1 MNTNIWKWMNRLFI
15 IHCSLFISMALASC
29 AEWDDHYEADQSI
42 LNSQESTLWEN
53 IERNGQL
60 SQFADL
66 LKKTG
71 YDEVLKASQTYT
83 VWAPLDGT
91 FDYTDVSTLGNSRL
105 QKEFVQNHI
114 ARFSYPAS
122 GTVDQ
127 RVFMLNEKLM
137 SFGGQQSYSIG
148 GISVGQANLASRNGV
163 IHLLNGK
170 IPFMANVYEALD
182 NDSYGVDS
190 IANFLHSYDVKELNE
205 YRSVEGPTLN
215 GEKTY
220 LDSVF
225 NEHND
230 QLALYQAYINREDSN
245 YTMIV
250 PTNEAWNKAKAK
262 ISEYFKYL
270 PSFEFMENTATD
282 ANKKLTRITLKNQE
296 YLRDSMVNLMLMR
309 DLFYNNNI
317 YDNKKLNALQT
328 GQRLK
333 CDSLYSTTFAKVY
346 SEDAAD
352 LFEGA
357 QRHTMSNGA
366 IWVTDSL
373 RMRSWTSWN
382 PEIVI
387 EAENS
392 FYHAS
397 YSRVDGDPER
407 VYVTPGT
414 QNPEIAGKVSKNA
427 YLEVR
432 PVSMSANPGIVF
444 YLPNVRSTTYSV
456 YIVMVPA
463 TIVSNSYK
471 SKPNCMNF
479 TMGLVNSLGKN
490 EELSRDWTV
499 ATTFTTDTMKVD
511 TLYLGDITFP
521 MAYYGTGDYYPYLRV
536 NSYVTSRQRDTHD
549 RVMRIDCIILRPK
562 ELDDYLKEH
571 PDYKYDDGTY
581 N

>member
-1 MNTNIWKWMNRLFI
+1 MMSIKSKYNRL
-15 IHCSLFISMALASC
+15 CWGVAALALIACS
-29 AEWDDHYEADQSI
+29 EWNEHYDADTSL

-53 IERNGQL
+53 IEHNNQL
-60 SQFADL
+60 TQFADL
-66 LKKTG
+66 LRKTG

-83 VWAPLDGT
+83 VWAPIDGS
-91 FDYTDVSTLGNSRL
+91 FDYTSLSALGNNKL

-114 ARFSYPAS
+114 ARYSYPAS
-122 GTVDQ
+122 GPIAE
-127 RVFMLNEKLM
+127 RVYMLNEKLM
-137 SFGGQQSYSIG
+137 NFNGQQSYNING
-148 GISVGQANLASRNGV
+148 VSVDQPNLASRNGV

-170 IPFMANVYEALD
+170 IPFMANIYESLD
-182 NDSYGVDS
+182 NESFGVDS
-190 IANFLHSYDVKELNE
+190 IAKFLHSYDVKELNE
-205 YRSVEGPTLN
+205 WKSVEGPTLN
-215 GEKTY
+215 GEKTF

-230 QLALYQAYINREDSN
+230 QLALYQAYVNREDSN

-250 PTNEAWNKAKAK
+250 PTNEAWNKARAK
-262 ISEYFKYL
+262 ISQYFNYL
-270 PSFEFMENTATD
+270 PSFEFMENTSTD
-282 ANKKLTRITLKNQE
+282 DKKVTNITLKDQQ
-296 YLRDSMVNLMLMR
+296 YLKDSIVNLMLMC

-317 YDNKKLNALQT
+317 YDNKKLTSLQT
-328 GQRLK
+328 GQRLQ
-333 CDSLYSTTFAKVY
+333 CDSLYSTTMAKVY

-357 QRHTMSNGA
+357 KRYDMSNGN

-382 PEIVI
+382 PEIII

-397 YSRVDGDPER
+397 YSRVAGDPER

-414 QNPEIAGKVSKNA
+414 QNPEIAGRVSNNA
-427 YLEVR
+427 YLEVQ

-463 TIVSNSYK
+463 TIVSTSYK
-471 SKPNCMNF
+471 AKPNCMSF
-479 TMGLVNSLGKN
+479 TMGMANEKGKN
-490 EELSRDWTV
+490 VEVSKEWTV
-499 ATTFTTDTMKVD
+499 ENNFTNDTTKVD
-511 TLYLGDITFP
+511 TLYLGDVTFP
-521 MAYYGTGDYYPYLRV
+521 MAYAGTGDYYPYLRV
-536 NSYVTSRQRDTHD
+536 TSYVTSRMRDFQD

-562 ELDDYLKEH
+562 ELDDFLKEH

>member
-15 IHCSLFISMALASC
+15 VHCSLFIGMALASC
-29 AEWDDHYEADQSI
+29 ADWDDHYDADTSL

-53 IERNGQL
+53 IEHNTQL
-60 SQFADL
+60 SQFAEL

-71 YDEVLKASQTYT
+71 YDQVLGASQTYT
-83 VWAPLDGT
+83 VWAPTDGT
-91 FDYTDVSTLGNSRL
+91 FDYSALSALGNSRL

-114 ARFSYPAS
+114 ARYSYPAS
-122 GTVDQ
+122 GAVDQ
-127 RVFMLNEKLM
+127 RVYMLNEKLM
-137 SFGGQQSYSIG
+137 NFGGQQGYHIG
-148 GISVGQANLASRNGV
+148 GVNVEQPNLASRNGI
-163 IHLLNGK
+163 IHTLSGK
-170 IPFMANVYEALD
+170 IPFMANIYEGLD
-182 NDSYGVDS
+182 DESLGADS

-205 YRSVEGPTLN
+205 YLSVEGPTLN
-215 GEKTY
+215 GEKTF

-225 NEHND
+225 NERNE
-230 QLALYQAYINREDSN
+230 QLLLYSALVNREDSN
-245 YTMIV
+245 YTMLV
-250 PTNEAWNKAKAK
+250 PTNDAWNKAKDK
-262 ISEYFKYL
+262 ISSYFNYL
-270 PSFEFMENTATD
+270 PSFEFMENTSTD
-282 ANKKLTRITLKNQE
+282 DKKLTKINLKDPQ
-296 YLRDSMVNLMLMR
+296 YLQDSIVHLMLMR

-317 YDNKKLNALQT
+317 YDNKKLNTLQT
-328 GQRLK
+328 GQRLQ
-333 CDSLYSTTFAKVY
+333 CDSLYSTTRSKIY
-346 SEDAAD
+346 TEDAAL

-357 QRHTMSNGA
+357 QRHDMSNGA
-366 IWVTDSL
+366 IWLTDSL

-382 PEIVI
+382 PEIIV

-392 FYHAS
+392 NYHSS
-397 YSRVDGDPER
+397 YSRVAGEPER

-414 QNPEIAGKVSKNA
+414 QNPEIAGKISNNA
-427 YLEVR
+427 YLEVQ

-463 TIVSNSYK
+463 TIVSNSFK

-479 TMGLVNSLGKN
+479 TMGLVNAQGKN
-490 EELSRDWTV
+490 QEMSKEWTV
-499 ATTFTTDTMKVD
+499 ENTFTNDTMKVD

-521 MAYYGTGDYYPYLRV
+521 VAYAGTGSYYPYLRV
-536 NSYVTSRQRDTHD
+536 TSYVTSRQRDTHD